1 MAPFNHLDLGVIV
14 ANRKGKSSPRGRVF
28 PAIFLVVIL
37 AGIVILIG
45 RHCLPP
51 GLLSKGLSGHLMN
64 AVAVPGPEGEH
75 RLWIL
80 SDGSFHYILR
90 KQTPSM
96 TSVANKCRFCQTWT
110 YVYDPESK
118 TVLARFKTDYK
129 TIILQ
134 SWMAYVNGMV
144 WVATDA
150 YDENEPR
157 IFTYSAEPPGL
168 VQETTS
174 IVGRHPELASGL
186 IKVRLAKG
194 PDRLI
199 LDTKD
204 GRVGLVLSLGDE
216 KVYANESE
224 FRKAMAV
231 SEEDVVSLFALG
243 QEDSGPRKVLFEV
256 TGPRGRVEGSH
267 LQLPVMNRESLPE
280 SEWVTTERASPGSVY
295 IEGVIFYQDSDG
307 CLILHQDAAGQTAN
321 RLFTCVDARGN
332 EKWTAGPADLF
343 TEMRVDLDKDPFT
356 SIFFMKEKLDV
367 SRSGN
372 VILLQMRG
380 IGIIGFDF
388 TTGKKLWEIRL

>member
-1 MAPFNHLDLGVIV
+1 MTSFSRPDQDEFVPTPIGT
-14 ANRKGKSSPRGRVF
+14 SSRRHRLF
-28 PAIFLVVIL
+28 PAAFLILIL
-37 AGIVILIG
+37 AAVVILIG
-45 RHCLPP
+45 KHCLPP
-51 GLLSKGLSGHLMN
+51 GILSKGLSGHLMN
-64 AVAVPGPEGEH
+64 AVAVPCPAGGH

-80 SDGSFHYILR
+80 SDGSFHYIYR
-90 KQTPSM
+90 KQTPS
-96 TSVANKCRFCQTWT
+96 TISVANKCQFCKTWT
-110 YVYDPESK
+110 YVYDPDSK

-134 SWMAYVNGMV
+134 SWMAYSDGMI

-157 IFTYSAEPPGL
+157 IFTYSLEPPGL
-168 VQETTS
+168 VQDTAS
-174 IVGRHPELASGL
+174 IIGRHPELASGL
-186 IKVRLAKG
+186 IKLRLAKD

-204 GRVGLVLSLGDE
+204 GRVGLVLALGDE
-216 KVYANESE
+216 KIYANESE
-224 FRKAMAV
+224 FRKATAM
-231 SEEDVVSLFALG
+231 SDEDVVTLFALG
-243 QEDSGPRKVLFEV
+243 QEQGGPRKILFRV
-256 TGPRGRVEGSH
+256 TGPRGRVKDSSLESM
-267 LQLPVMNRESLPE
+267 LRNPESLR
-280 SEWVTTERASPGSVY
+280 SFTQATAERLAPSSVF

-307 CLILHQDAAGQTAN
+307 CLILHQDTAGQTAN
-321 RLFTCVDARGN
+321 RLLTCVDSRGN

-343 TEMRVDLDKDPFT
+343 TEMKVDLDKDPFT

-380 IGIIGFDF
+380 LGIIGFDF